1 MFEQKPILVRALEL
15 ARGGRCIGN
24 KAIKAQLKKEGYTAQ
39 EITSHFHGKSFRDQL
54 KALTKA
60 AGAHFINMPAAS
72 RLMSE

>member
-1 MFEQKPILVRALEL
+1 MFQQKPILVRAFEL
-15 ARGGRCIGN
+15 AEGGKCVGH

-60 AGAHFINMPAAS
+60 GGAHFTNMPTAS
-72 RLMSE
+72 RLVSE